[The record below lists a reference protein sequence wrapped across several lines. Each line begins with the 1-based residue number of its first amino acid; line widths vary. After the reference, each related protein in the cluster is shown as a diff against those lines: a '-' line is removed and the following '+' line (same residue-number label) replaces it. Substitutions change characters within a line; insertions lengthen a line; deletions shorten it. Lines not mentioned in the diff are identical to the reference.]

1 MYFSIIP
8 NIQYDT
14 KPVKYPLSESHY
26 TVAKN
31 FFRRFKIDEDV
42 FSYTVFFKKYVIADD
57 DRLDLLAE
65 KMYNSPYYDWVIILT
80 NNLVNGV
87 FDWPKTSNQVFNE
100 LTNPFDTHHYETIE
114 VKNSE
119 GKVVLPG
126 QLTVAESFANTEFR
140 YVDRTS
146 PSISYASKL
155 GSEITTRY
163 TNLDWAELENNKKR
177 EIYLLKQRY
186 IGPFVEAFKK
196 NNLYFRSSNFIDS
209 QLKKTG

>member
-1 MYFSIIP
+1 MYFSITP
-8 NIQYDT
+8 DIQYDN
-14 KPVKYPLSESHY
+14 KPIKYPLSESHY

-42 FSYTVFFKKYVIADD
+42 FSYAVFFKKYVITDD

-65 KMYNSPYYDWVIILT
+65 RTYNSPYYDWVIIIT
-80 NNLVNGV
+80 NNLINGV
-87 FDWPKTSNQVFNE
+87 FDWPKTSNQIFDEVSD
-100 LTNPFDTHHYETIE
+100 PFDTHHYETIE

-119 GKVVLPG
+119 DKVVLQGGLIVPE
-126 QLTVAESFANTEFR
+126 TFSNSVFR

-146 PSISYASKL
+146 PSVVYSSKL

-163 TNLDWAELENNKKR
+163 TNLDWAQIENNKKR

-186 IGPFVEAFKK
+186 LGAFVDAFKK
-196 NNLYFRSSNFIDS
+196 NNLYFRSSNYIDS

>member
-8 NIQYDT
+8 SIQYDN
-14 KPVKYPLSESHY
+14 KPIKYPLSESHY

-31 FFRRFKIDEDV
+31 FFRRFKVDEDV
-42 FSYTVFFKKYVIADD
+42 FSYAVFFKKYIITDD

-65 KMYNSPYYDWVIILT
+65 KTYNSPYYDWVIILT

-100 LTNPFDTHHYETIE
+100 LSNPFDTHHYETIE

-119 GKVVLPG
+119 GKIVLPG
-126 QLTVAESFANTEFR
+126 QLTVSESFVNTEFR

-186 IGPFVEAFKK
+186 LGPFVEAFKK
-196 NNLYFRSSNFIDS
+196 
-209 QLKKTG
+209 K